1 MLSKLIKLYSE
12 DIDNLAKHKIER
24 DKGFILYG
32 EPGTGKTMLCK
43 AFANEL
49 DGVFVY
55 LSMEQFMTKK
65 NVSDI
70 DEIAGATKQNKIFKN
85 LTKAA
90 LDNAE
95 KGDTTRAI
103 FDAR

>member
-1 MLSKLIKLYSE
+1 M
-12 DIDNLAKHKIER
+12 A
-24 DKGFILYG
+24 
-32 EPGTGKTMLCK
+32 
-43 AFANEL
+43 
-49 DGVFVY
+49 
-55 LSMEQFMTKK
+55 KK
-65 NVSDI
+65 NISDI